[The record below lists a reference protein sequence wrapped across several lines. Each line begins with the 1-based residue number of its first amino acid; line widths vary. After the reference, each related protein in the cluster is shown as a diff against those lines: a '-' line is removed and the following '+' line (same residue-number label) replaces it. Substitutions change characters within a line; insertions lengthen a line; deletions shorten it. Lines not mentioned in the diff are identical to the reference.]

1 MAKPSRQTIIDAFIK
16 EIELGKTRAMVLGKF
31 GKKWEISRTTF
42 DRIWK
47 IANEQQA
54 ERQQKAK
61 EAADKVY
68 IKQAEKAAHEAVMT
82 TIERQQILTQIARG
96 EIPLKKAMVVD
107 GEIQYIEVVP
117 DWMDRK
123 NAIAELNKIDGS
135 YAAVKQ
141 NVTINKVGKD
151 LEDET
156 YE

>member
-1 MAKPSRQTIIDAFIK
+1 MAKA
-16 EIELGKTRAMVLGKF
+16 A
-31 GKKWEISRTTF
+31 KKWQLSIRTF
-42 DRIWK
+42 DRVWK
-47 IANEQQA
+47 TANDQHTELQG
-54 ERQQKAK
+54 KAK
-61 EAADKVY
+61 EAADRVY
-68 IKQAEKAAHEAVMT
+68 IEESEKAAKKAVMGK
-82 TIERQQILTQIARG
+82 IERQEILTQIARG

-107 GEIQYIEVVP
+107 GVIEFVDVVP